1 MKTTAPLSLLSLLF
15 LAGWV
20 GDPRRRSG
28 GDEIPPPFDWGVAYY
43 MSYDNNLEAYGRP
56 IIAMIRDGVKTE
68 RTVAAV
74 QADFRDPDGMHRY
87 TVTNQGVK
95 EIRVYSDDS
104 ASEDRFLDYVEWFAR
119 TFRCRHYV
127 VIVLDHGGDVDQMC
141 FDGAPETLGRSW
153 MSGRVL
159 GQKLRK
165 SLPFQGRWPLL
176 FLQQCGRGTLEN
188 LYSFRGTADY
198 VMASP
203 WNVGAPNTY
212 YTAVH
217 EWLGKT
223 PDASGAE
230 IAARIATED
239 EHYRSYTCVVA
250 AKLGELPARLQAAIR
265 PFLDQRRLAKPTSL
279 PVIYRP
285 AGTVDAEAYFTDL
298 AAINRVGTDE
308 VTSLVEWLSNQ
319 LVFKVWT
326 RHSRGLRVGQH
337 SGLGLVPSGVA
348 KGGAEPELL
357 GESRLGDLW
366 QLVGVKPTEN

>member
-1 MKTTAPLSLLSLLF
+1 MKTMASLILLSLLL

-20 GDPRRRSG
+20 GDPRRRGG
-28 GDEIPPPFDWGVAYY
+28 GDEVPPRFDWGVAYY
-43 MSYDNNLEAYGRP
+43 MSYDNDLEAYGEP
-56 IIAMIRDGVKTE
+56 IIAVIRDGVKNE
-68 RTVAAV
+68 RTVATV
-74 QADFRDPDGMHRY
+74 QADFRDPGGMHRY
-87 TVTNQGVK
+87 TVTQRGVQK
-95 EIRVYSDDS
+95 SRVPSDDS
-104 ASEDRFLDYVEWFAR
+104 ANEDRFLDYLEWFAR
-119 TFRCRHYV
+119 TFPCRHYV
-127 VIVLDHGGDVDQMC
+127 VIVLDHGGGVDQMC
-141 FDGAPETLGRSW
+141 FDGAPDTRGCSW

-159 GQKLRK
+159 GEKLRK
-165 SLPFQGRWPLL
+165 SSPFHGRWPLL

-223 PDASGAE
+223 PDASGTE

-250 AKLGELPARLQAAIR
+250 AKLGELPRHLRAAIR
-265 PFLDQRRLAKPTSL
+265 PFLHRRRLAKPASL

-285 AGTVDAEAYFTDL
+285 AGTVDAEAYFTEL
-298 AAINRVGTDE
+298 AAINGVGTDE
-308 VTSLVEWLSNQ
+308 VTALVEWMSNQ

-326 RHSRGLRVGQH
+326 RHSRGLRVGQR
-337 SGLGLVPSGVA
+337 SGLGLVPPGVA
-348 KGGAEPELL
+348 RGGAEPELL

-366 QLVGVKPTEN
+366 QLVSVKRSEN